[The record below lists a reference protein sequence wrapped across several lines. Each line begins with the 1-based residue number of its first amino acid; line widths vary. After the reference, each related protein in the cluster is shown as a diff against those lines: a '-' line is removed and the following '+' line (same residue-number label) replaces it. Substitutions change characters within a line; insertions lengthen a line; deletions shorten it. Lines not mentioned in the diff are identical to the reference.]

1 MKPLEVFRVESPEK
15 TGAEAYESVTRDVL
29 SDLELTTTL
38 GRLWIYIDPAEP
50 VFIFCA
56 LIRSGLPPV
65 CVRDMAEIEV
75 GAPGVDIV
83 SIKIFNE
90 EYVPQLLSNLRIRY
104 ERENIEQ
111 PDKKT
116 MTIATEDPIEVA
128 KSVADVIIADPRR
141 EIESRLADALLRI
154 TPEGFRVRH
163 HISTESEMLFVASED
178 PMQSEWIKKAEDM
191 MSELKEVEHA

>member
-1 MKPLEVFRVESPEK
+1 MEPLEVFRVESPDK
-15 TGAEAYESVTRDVL
+15 TGAEAYESVSRDVL

-50 VFIFCA
+50 VFIFCT

-75 GAPGVDIV
+75 GAPGVDEVNIN
-83 SIKIFNE
+83 IFNE
-90 EYVPQLLSNLRIRY
+90 EYVPQLLSTLRIKY
-104 ERENIEQ
+104 GRENIEQ
-111 PDKKT
+111 PDRKT
-116 MTIATEDPIEVA
+116 MTIATKDPSEVA
-128 KSVADVIIADPRR
+128 KEVADVIIADPRR

-178 PMQSEWIKKAEDM
+178 PIKSEWIKKAEDM
-191 MSELKEVEHA
+191 INELKED

>member
-1 MKPLEVFRVESPEK
+1 MEPLEVFRVESPDK
-15 TGAEAYESVTRDVL
+15 TGAEAYESVSRDVL

-50 VFIFCA
+50 VFIFCT

-65 CVRDMAEIEV
+65 RVRDMAEIEV
-75 GAPGVDIV
+75 GAPGVDEVNIN
-83 SIKIFNE
+83 IFNE
-90 EYVPQLLSNLRIRY
+90 EYVPQLLSTLRIKY
-104 ERENIEQ
+104 GRENIEQ
-111 PDKKT
+111 PDRKA
-116 MTIATEDPIEVA
+116 MTIATKDPSEVA
-128 KSVADVIIADPRR
+128 KEVADVIIADPRR

-178 PMQSEWIKKAEDM
+178 PIKPEWIKKAEDM
-191 MSELKEVEHA
+191 ISELKED

>member
-1 MKPLEVFRVESPEK
+1 MEPLEVFRVESPDK
-15 TGAEAYESVTRDVL
+15 TGADAYELVTRDVL

-38 GRLWIYIDPAEP
+38 GRLWIHIDPNEP
-50 VFIFCA
+50 VFIFCTR
-56 LIRSGLPPV
+56 IRSGLPPV

-75 GAPGVDIV
+75 GAPGVDKV
-83 SIKIFNE
+83 SINIFNE
-90 EYVPQLLSNLRIRY
+90 EYVPQLLSTLRIKYGRG
-104 ERENIEQ
+104 NIEQ

-116 MTIATEDPIEVA
+116 MTIATKDPIEVA
-128 KSVADVIIADPRR
+128 KGVADVIIADPRR

-178 PMQSEWIKKAEDM
+178 PIKSEWIKKAEDM
-191 MSELKEVEHA
+191 MSELKED